1 MYSCSSRDSVT
12 IREGRDSWM
21 RMLSMVDGCWRPNG
35 KSHSSGQRQ
44 LVPAAHLSHFAG
56 PAPFSAGRRTSGN
69 SVELAEGT
77 PRPIGKPHG

>member
-35 KSHSSGQRQ
+35 KSPLFR
-44 LVPAAHLSHFAG
+44 A
-56 PAPFSAGRRTSGN
+56 SGN
-69 SVELAEGT
+69 WFQPPISRTLRIQHPSRLEDALLA
-77 PRPIGKPHG
+77 IVLS